1 MLVEQEARII
11 REAGLFGGLMYVGAA
26 AAAGAIVVSGGT
38 LAAGIT
44 AAVLAGGAGVPHR
57 LSPGQMDRRSTC
69 ALSARAD
76 GSWRLAVV
84 GADLGCRERKARR
97 RNSQKAFGRRRPC
110 PRTSGGLAARM
121 SGAEDRGL

>member
-44 AAVLAGGAGVPHR
+44 AAVLAGGAGGLIGSILAKWVGDHHAHY
-57 LSPGQMDRRSTC
+57 LQEQMDRGGC
-69 ALSARAD
+69 FY
-76 GSWRLAVV
+76 GC
-84 GADLGCRERKARR
+84 GLGC
-97 RNSQKAFGRRRPC
+97 
-110 PRTSGGLAARM
+110 
-121 SGAEDRGL
+121 

>member
-1 MLVEQEARII
+1 MLVEQEARIV

-76 GSWRLAVV
+76 GSWRLLLWVRTWDAEDERRAVEI
-84 GADLGCRERKARR
+84 LRKH
-97 RNSQKAFGRRRPC
+97 
-110 PRTSGGLAARM
+110 SGGGVHVHALPAA
-121 SGAEDRGL
+121 